1 MRRPY
6 IYPHRSLRFVPVSA
20 GRVIVGA
27 ASAVVLCAGTAF
39 LGTDLLVA
47 HARLCGFLMR
57 LAGVPV
63 EGAQRI
69 DVFGSLGPVDVP
81 VTRVLTYEGHLL
93 AAAVLFL
100 SSVLLLVV
108 VHRYISL
115 ARNFVL
121 SLLTLVVASALVIFF
136 NPSFEFSS
144 QLFTKIWLRGE
155 ILIWLLLP
163 WVSAF
168 LFVPIHSSALGA
180 VLWAFGMQAYG
191 YLWSAV
197 RLTFCL
203 GVAYYTGTL
212 FLLLLWFCLGVLADL
227 LYILVFYSVVVHQ
240 ACDRWGRRASWQY

>member
-1 MRRPY
+1 
-6 IYPHRSLRFVPVSA
+6 
-20 GRVIVGA
+20 
-27 ASAVVLCAGTAF
+27 
-39 LGTDLLVA
+39 
-47 HARLCGFLMR
+47 MR

-69 DVFGSLGPVDVP
+69 DVFRSLGPVDVP

-93 AAAVLFL
+93 VAVVLL
-100 SSVLLLVV
+100 ISSVLLLVG

-121 SLLTLVVASALVIFF
+121 CLLTLVVASALVIFF
-136 NPSFEFSS
+136 NPSFQISS
-144 QLFTKIWLRGE
+144 PLFTKIWLRGE

-168 LFVPIHSSALGA
+168 LFVPIHSTAFGA
-180 VLWAFGMQAYG
+180 VLWVLGMQAYG

-240 ACDRWGRRASWQY
+240 ACGRWGRRASWQY